1 MRLDAAMDY
10 SDFTIAQVQTDF
22 QLTID
27 ERQALFTS
35 VQPVQPSSLLTNF
48 LAEYLSLAI
57 DVNSEKA
64 RSEFVIAPV
73 LADVRRHSNYQVS
86 LFSGKE
92 FNVDKAQGL
101 TGYCDFILCLAR
113 EQLYI
118 QAPVMMVVEAKN
130 ENIIGG
136 LGQCMAAMVA
146 AQRFN
151 QQTQRNIPEIFGA
164 VTTGTNWRFLKL
176 RDHTVWIDKP
186 EYYIRDIDQILGIL
200 MHATT
205 QALTAMA

>member
-1 MRLDAAMDY
+1 MAY
-10 SDFTIAQVQTDF
+10 SDFTIAQVQADF

-27 ERQALFTS
+27 ERQALFTD
-35 VQPVQPSSLLTNF
+35 VPPVQPSALLKDF

-73 LADVRRHSNYQVS
+73 LADVRRHSHYQVS

-92 FNVDKAQGL
+92 FNVDKSQGL
-101 TGYCDFILCLAR
+101 AGYCDFILCLSR

-118 QAPVMMVVEAKN
+118 QSPVMMVVEAKN

-151 QQTQRNIPEIFGA
+151 QQTGPAISEIFGT

-176 RDHTVWIDKP
+176 RNHTVWLDNT
-186 EYYIRDIDQILGIL
+186 EYYIRDIDKILGIL
-200 MHATT
+200 MHATD

>member
-1 MRLDAAMDY
+1 MDY
-10 SDFTIAQVQTDF
+10 SDFTIAQVQADF

-27 ERQALFTS
+27 ERQTLFTT
-35 VQPVQPSSLLTNF
+35 VQPVQPSALLTNF

-101 TGYCDFILCLAR
+101 T
-113 EQLYI
+113 
-118 QAPVMMVVEAKN
+118 
-130 ENIIGG
+130 
-136 LGQCMAAMVA
+136 
-146 AQRFN
+146 
-151 QQTQRNIPEIFGA
+151 
-164 VTTGTNWRFLKL
+164 
-176 RDHTVWIDKP
+176 
-186 EYYIRDIDQILGIL
+186 
-200 MHATT
+200 
-205 QALTAMA
+205 AMA

>member
-1 MRLDAAMDY
+1 MAY

-22 QLTID
+22 QLSID
-27 ERQALFTS
+27 ERQALFTD
-35 VQPVQPSSLLTNF
+35 VPPVPPSALLTMF
-48 LAEYLSLAI
+48 LDEYLSLAI

-64 RSEFVIAPV
+64 RSEFIIAPV
-73 LADVRRHSNYQVS
+73 LADVRRHSNYRVS

-92 FNVDKAQGL
+92 FNVDKDQGL
-101 TGYCDFILCLAR
+101 TGYCDFILCLSN

-118 QAPVMMVVEAKN
+118 QAPVMVVIEAKN

-151 QQTQRNIPEIFGA
+151 QQTQRDIPEIFGA

-186 EYYIRDIDQILGIL
+186 EYYIRDIDKILGIL
-200 MHATT
+200 MHATA

>member
-1 MRLDAAMDY
+1 MVY
-10 SDFTIAQVQTDF
+10 SDFTIARVQADF
-22 QLTID
+22 QLSID
-27 ERQALFTS
+27 ERQTLFTD
-35 VQPVQPSSLLTNF
+35 VQPVQPSTLLTDF

-92 FNVDKAQGL
+92 FNVDQSQGL
-101 TGYCDFILCLAR
+101 AGYCDFILCLSS

-118 QAPVMMVVEAKN
+118 QSPVMMVVEAKN

-136 LGQCMAAMVA
+136 LGQCIAAMVA

-151 QQTQRNIPEIFGA
+151 QQTGSAIPEIFGA

-176 RDHTVWIDKP
+176 RDHTVWIDKT

-200 MHATT
+200 MYATG
-205 QALTAMA
+205 QALPAMA

>member
-1 MRLDAAMDY
+1 MDY
-10 SDFTIAQVQTDF
+10 SHFTIAQVQADF

-27 ERQALFTS
+27 ERQALFTN

-57 DVNSEKA
+57 DINSEKA

-101 TGYCDFILCLAR
+101 TGYCDLICGLRPKHSQSAR
-113 EQLYI
+113 CQVWE
-118 QAPVMMVVEAKN
+118 
-130 ENIIGG
+130 G
-136 LGQCMAAMVA
+136 L
-146 AQRFN
+146 
-151 QQTQRNIPEIFGA
+151 T
-164 VTTGTNWRFLKL
+164 
-176 RDHTVWIDKP
+176 
-186 EYYIRDIDQILGIL
+186 
-200 MHATT
+200 HATVST
-205 QALTAMA
+205 VVGKYSPEGKR